1 MLSSKIKDIKIRK
14 SFEKIEKIK
23 KIKKFVFTNLL
34 NNPFPESINSDN
46 TKLNFKNSIFNKTS
60 ILKFKNYLSLF
71 FLKNKKNKM
80 LLKSK
85 IRMTNRCVFNN
96 RNRGVLRLYGISR
109 SLLRELIQFGLIP
122 GFSKAVW

>member
-1 MLSSKIKDIKIRK
+1 MLSSKIKDIKIRN

-34 NNPFPESINSDN
+34 NNPFTEINS
-46 TKLNFKNSIFNKTS
+46 NFKSDISNKDRNFK
-60 ILKFKNYLSLF
+60 LKNYLALL
-71 FLKNKKNKM
+71 FLKKTKNKM

-85 IRMTNRCVFNN
+85 TRFTNRCVFNN
-96 RNRGVLRLYGISR
+96 RNRGVLRLFGISR
-109 SLLRELIQFGLIP
+109 ILLRDLMQFGLIP